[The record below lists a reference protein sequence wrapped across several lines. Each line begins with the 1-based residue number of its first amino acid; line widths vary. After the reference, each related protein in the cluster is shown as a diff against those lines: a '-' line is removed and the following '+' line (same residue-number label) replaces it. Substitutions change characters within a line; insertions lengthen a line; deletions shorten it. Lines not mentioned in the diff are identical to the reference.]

1 VRDDLPKADLLIIKD
16 VLQHLSH
23 ADISAVLAQLPR
35 YRHVLIV
42 NDVLPRSL
50 TAEFVEITTG
60 AYRPLDVTQP
70 PFSLPGTKVM
80 AWRHADKIKLV
91 VHLTRK

>member
-1 VRDDLPKADLLIIKD
+1 
-16 VLQHLSH
+16 
-23 ADISAVLAQLPR
+23 
-35 YRHVLIV
+35 
-42 NDVLPRSL
+42 
-50 TAEFVEITTG
+50 VEITTG